1 MRALLG
7 KLLLAWPASGC
18 RSGTKRSGMKLPLVA
33 YGEFMTST
41 GATAG
46 DNGATIGGLHAGPK
60 TVGLRALT
68 VIRLESTFR
77 HCGKF

>member
-7 KLLLAWPASGC
+7 KLCFG
-18 RSGTKRSGMKLPLVA
+18 RSGMRLCLVA
-33 YGEFMTST
+33 DGKFMTST
-41 GATAG
+41 GAAAA
-46 DNGATIGGLHAGPK
+46 DYSASIGSLHAGPK